1 MCQFWKKKLQEKLDE
16 IGEESNNIL
25 TDKMHRKIDTIVEG
39 NGKLID
45 LWKIRKQILNKNE
58 KRIAIKNTEGKL
70 LTDEQEIINRYQEY
84 NKNLLKARPPKVQ
97 TKEFVNLIE
106 QQFKLNYNDK
116 NYEDDEINKKF
127 ELNELKNQI
136 KNLKNGKAP
145 GPDELTNEVIK
156 NMGESM
162 INNMLDMIN
171 YIWEKEEVPEDLM
184 KIQIKSIYKGKGDIS
199 ELKNQR
205 GLFLGNN
212 IYKLIEKLI
221 LGRISTRIEN
231 GFTETQIGGRKERS
245 PAEQIFILRS
255 VIEYFIYQ
263 NKPLYI
269 QFMDLVK
276 AFDTMV
282 LKSVL
287 LDLWK
292 INIKGKAWR
301 MIYILNKKSIVKII
315 TGVGVS
321 EESEIGE
328 SVKQGTVLATSLAA
342 LHTDNINTYFK
353 GTGLGIYYG
362 NINIQNLLFQD
373 DIVRLENNATNLNKA
388 NKINEV
394 YQNIKRMEFHQD
406 KTVCMTLKGKDQI
419 KLNNREIKN
428 VKTYKYLGDI
438 VTSDGKY
445 DEMIKQRGNV
455 ITGATIEIINI
466 IKSIEN
472 INIHKII
479 IYYNAIILSRLT
491 YNSEAWGELTK
502 SNIEALEKI
511 QNKALKR
518 LLNLPQSTP
527 SKGLLHEL
535 GIPSIYHIIAK
546 KKIIFMKK
554 ILTFKP
560 ENLTRRI
567 FEEQAHMPGKT
578 WRKSTNNLIEEL
590 NISNIKTSSKNNLK
604 NTIKKSIKANE
615 EKQFQLYKTQSQKC
629 KNITT
634 KFSTPDYIKSL
645 PLNEAI
651 TILKLKLEMTDVKT
665 NYKNKYGNLKCE
677 ACNEG
682 EPEDVQHLIKC
693 KTVSKILAP
702 NEKIILEHFYPINK
716 AQNTSQLKNLALC
729 VQKIIR
735 HRDYIVKNCDSE
747 KQQLSPDHSAED
759 VKETEELLIN
769 SVQILQT

>member
-1 MCQFWKKKLQEKLDE
+1 M
-16 IGEESNNIL
+16 
-25 TDKMHRKIDTIVEG
+25 
-39 NGKLID
+39 
-45 LWKIRKQILNKNE
+45 
-58 KRIAIKNTEGKL
+58 
-70 LTDEQEIINRYQEY
+70 TDEQNVINRYLEY
-84 NKNLLKARPPKVQ
+84 YKNLLKPRPPKVE
-97 TKEFVNLIE
+97 TKEFVELIE
-106 QQFKLNYNDK
+106 QQFKLNYDDR

-127 ELNELKNQI
+127 ELNELKTQI

-162 INNMLDMIN
+162 INNILDMIN
-171 YIWEKEEVPEDLM
+171 YIWEQEEVPEDLM
-184 KIQIKSIYKGKGDIS
+184 KIQIKSIYKGKGDIA

-245 PAEQIFILRS
+245 PAEQIFILKS
-255 VIEYFIYQ
+255 VIEYFTYQ

-362 NINIQNLLFQD
+362 NTNIQNLLFQD
-373 DIVRLENNATNLNKA
+373 DIVRLETNATNLNKA

-406 KTVCMTLKGKDQI
+406 KTVCMTLKERDQI
-419 KLNNREIKN
+419 NLNNREIKN
-428 VKTYKYLGDI
+428 VKIYKYLGDVI
-438 VTSDGKY
+438 TSDGKY

-472 INIHKII
+472 INIQKII
-479 IYYNAIILSRLT
+479 TYYNAIILSRLT
-491 YNSEAWGELTK
+491 YNAEAWGELTQ
-502 SNIEALEKI
+502 SNREALEKI
-511 QNKALKR
+511 QKKALKR

-535 GIPSIYHIIAK
+535 GIPTIHHIIAK

-554 ILTFKP
+554 YSNSNRKIS
-560 ENLTRRI
+560 
-567 FEEQAHMPGKT
+567 QGK
-578 WRKSTNNLIEEL
+578 
-590 NISNIKTSSKNNLK
+590 SSKNR
-604 NTIKKSIKANE
+604 TICLGKRGEN
-615 EKQFQLYKTQSQKC
+615 QPTNYL
-629 KNITT
+629 
-634 KFSTPDYIKSL
+634 KSL
-645 PLNEAI
+645 
-651 TILKLKLEMTDVKT
+651 T
-665 NYKNKYGNLKCE
+665 
-677 ACNEG
+677 
-682 EPEDVQHLIKC
+682 
-693 KTVSKILAP
+693 
-702 NEKIILEHFYPINK
+702 
-716 AQNTSQLKNLALC
+716 
-729 VQKIIR
+729 
-735 HRDYIVKNCDSE
+735 
-747 KQQLSPDHSAED
+747 
-759 VKETEELLIN
+759 
-769 SVQILQT
+769 